1 MLRMLREADPQ
12 PVKAN
17 GRGYENDGRGYPG
30 ARQQMKV
37 LVLDDE
43 TVRFVATVLSQRDI
57 LDLGVYLTEK
67 IESYSSLSGGYGTD
81 VSFAE
86 SSRSEQ
92 YLHMKAVF
100 FVRPTKGN
108 VASIRQELK
117 RPRFGSYY
125 ISKWVLYNIGV
136 CL

>member
-1 MLRMLREADPQ
+1 MLREADPQ

-17 GRGYENDGRGYPG
+17 GRGYENDGRGSTG

-86 SSRSEQ
+86 SSEREQ

-108 VASIRQELK
+108 IASIRQELK

-125 ISKWVLYNIGV
+125 ISKWILYNSDICV
-136 CL
+136 